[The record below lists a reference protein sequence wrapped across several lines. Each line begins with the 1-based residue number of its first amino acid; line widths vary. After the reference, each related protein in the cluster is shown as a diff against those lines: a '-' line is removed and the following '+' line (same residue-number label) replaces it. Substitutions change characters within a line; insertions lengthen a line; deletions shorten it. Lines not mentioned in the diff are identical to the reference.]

1 MPFCH
6 RHTGVSQ
13 LHALSRIASKHFSVD
28 DMPLSNIAAIVTAA
42 IPLSQTAAD
51 ERSDR
56 LKGQRTFPARRCLGT
71 CPRTLS
77 PGSPSFPGCPEPL
90 RSSYSSNLQP
100 EKSLVRHSMTH
111 LMQLSSQVPSRG
123 CASDPGYPKPL
134 QSSDSFGQQPG
145 ENFSTSTRVAC
156 IQQCSLSG
164 MPVL

>member
-1 MPFCH
+1 MC
-6 RHTGVSQ
+6 Q
-13 LHALSRIASKHFSVD
+13 LPALSRNAPRRCSED
-28 DMPLSNIAAIVTAA
+28 DILLSNIAAILKAA
-42 IPLSQTAAD
+42 IPLSQSAAD
-51 ERSDR
+51 ERSGR

-71 CPRTLS
+71 CPQTLS
-77 PGSPSFPGCPEPL
+77 PKNPSFPGCPEPL

-100 EKSLVRHSMTH
+100 EKTLVRHSMTH

-145 ENFSTSTRVAC
+145 ENFGTSTRVAC